1 LSEIAWEN
9 IMDDHSE
16 TCEITSEVNS
26 FYQNP
31 YYRSLMCCLAT
42 FSNIDGAITRKEIKF
57 IEYFLFEVFGFDK
70 DIIEVLFKFFDD
82 AAISK
87 QDFFNTIDRYG
98 KCVDYNYN
106 HIVDLIYLLIGLAHC
121 DDQYLPEEET
131 AIKFAIDILK
141 LPPNTYEQILLDYN
155 LKSLISQEEVMQ
167 CGSGFFID
175 NGFIITNYHVIEG
188 CKKIKVRSFNQFA
201 DAEIIKNDIDD
212 DLCLLL
218 ADKKNGGFKISNDDI
233 FSGQEILTYGYPQP
247 DLQGFA
253 PKVTQGIIS
262 STTGCVDNPRH
273 FQFDAAINQG
283 NSGGPLVDKK
293 TGTLLGVICST
304 LDCIDAQNVN
314 YAINKNVLLSFLDV
328 IPGLAQN
335 LKRNVSNEEND
346 VKTIINELSQYTVQ
360 IFGCK

>member
-1 LSEIAWEN
+1 LSEIAWKK
-9 IMDDHSE
+9 IMDDHSG
-16 TCEITSEVNS
+16 TCEKTSEVNS
-26 FYQNP
+26 FYHNP
-31 YYRSLMCCLAT
+31 YYRSLMRCLAT
-42 FSNIDGAITRKEIKF
+42 FANIDGAITRKKIQL

-70 DIIEVLFKFFDD
+70 DIIEVLFKFFDG

-87 QDFFNTIDRYG
+87 QDFFNTIDKFG

-106 HIVDLIYLLIGLAHC
+106 HIVDLINLLISLAHC

-131 AIKFAIDILK
+131 AIKIAIDILK

-155 LKSLISQEEVMQ
+155 LKRLISQEEVMQ
-167 CGSGFFID
+167 CGSGFFLD
-175 NGFIITNYHVIEG
+175 KGFIITNYHVIEG

-201 DAEIIKNDIDD
+201 DAEIIKNDIVN

-218 ADKKNGGFKISNDDI
+218 TDRKNGGFKISNDAI

-262 STTGCVDNPRH
+262 STAGYRDCPSH

-293 TGTLLGVICST
+293 TGILLGVICST

-314 YAINKNVLLSFLDV
+314 YAIKKDVLLSFLEFMPV
-328 IPGLAQN
+328 LAKN
-335 LKRNVSNEEND
+335 LKHNFFDEEKN
-346 VKTIINELSQYTVQ
+346 VKTVINELSQYTVQ

>member
-1 LSEIAWEN
+1 MNVHREYYER
-9 IMDDHSE
+9 
-16 TCEITSEVNS
+16 TSEFNS
-26 FYQNP
+26 YYQNP
-31 YYRSLMCCLAT
+31 YYRSLMSCLAT

-70 DIIEVLFKFFDD
+70 EIIEILFKFFDD
-82 AAISK
+82 AVISK
-87 QDFFNTIDRYG
+87 QDYFNTIDRFG

-131 AIKFAIDILK
+131 AIKIAIDILK

-167 CGSGFFID
+167 CGSGFFLD
-175 NGFIITNYHVIEG
+175 KGFIITNYHVIEG

-201 DAEIIKNDIDD
+201 NAEIIKNDIVD

-218 ADKKNGGFKISNDDI
+218 TDIKNGGFKISNDAI

-262 STTGCVDNPRH
+262 STTGYRDCPRH
-273 FQFDAAINQG
+273 FQFDAAINSG

-293 TGTLLGVICST
+293 TGTLLGIICST

-314 YAINKNVLLSFLDV
+314 YAINKNVLLSFLES
-328 IPGLAQN
+328 IPGIAKN
-335 LKRNVSNEEND
+335 LKQNFVDEEKN
-346 VKTIINELSQYTVQ
+346 VKTVINELSQYTVQ